1 MQALQHSSRRMR
13 LALWLAFVVVALLL
27 PCWQMWTPTQ
37 LWSNSFSD
45 WLIAQRAAGQTPD
58 PRLVVIDI
66 DDASLQA
73 LAGEAGKWPWPRSLH
88 AELLEQ
94 LLAQQAQAV
103 VFDIIFSEAD
113 RFRPDADAYFAEV
126 LAGTERV
133 YLAALEQQPVDPGRA
148 PLLRSYP
155 AQTGLQ
161 VPTGADP
168 EQRGLLLLPQ
178 AVPARSW
185 KTGTINFSADGDGVG
200 RRYDLYRRLGDWR
213 MPSLPARL
221 AQDLGVQ
228 LPAADSF
235 MLDWQSEQ
243 RLAYVRIPFAEALA
257 QARGE
262 AGRLPA
268 DYFSGKVVL
277 IGTTAAGLYDLR
289 RTPLDELYPAVFI
302 LATAIDN
309 LLNGEQLRLAPAWL
323 IGVLGL
329 ALLCVLQWLLLRER
343 LLAAS
348 LLTLGLS
355 LGLFGVAYL
364 LALQGLLLAVLP
376 ALLSLWLL
384 LGLALVLAYRRRRQ
398 QLSST
403 ISLFSRFLDPQVVAQ
418 LVAREDPQALLA
430 SRECQLTVLFS
441 DIRNFT
447 TLSERHSAQ
456 QVMQILENYFA
467 GQVSVLFKHHA
478 TLDKF
483 IGDAIM
489 AFWGAPEDNPNQAV
503 DAVNAALEMLE
514 NLERYRL
521 EFNHPDFD
529 IGIGLHTGSAV
540 VGMVGASQRYD
551 YTAIGDTVNLASR
564 IEGLTKGRARLLV
577 SAATM
582 QACGERF
589 EFIAHGDFQVK
600 GRAEAVT
607 LFEPRR
613 KTP

>member
-13 LALWLAFVVVALLL
+13 VALWLVFLAVALLL
-27 PCWQMWTPTQ
+27 PWLPVWTPSQ
-37 LWSNSFSD
+37 LWSNSLGD

-88 AELLEQ
+88 AELLEL

-103 VFDIIFSEAD
+103 VFDILFSEAD

-126 LAGTERV
+126 LAGTDRV
-133 YLAALEQQPVDPGRA
+133 YLAALEQQPVDPRRA

-155 AQTGLQ
+155 TQTGLQ
-161 VPTGADP
+161 APAGADP

-185 KTGTINFSADGDGVG
+185 KTGTINFSADSDGVG

-221 AQDLGVQ
+221 AQGLGVP

-235 MLDWQSEQ
+235 MLDWQSAQ
-243 RLAYVRIPFAEALA
+243 RLAYVRIPFAQALA
-257 QARGE
+257 QARGG
-262 AGRLPA
+262 AGLPA
-268 DYFSGKVVL
+268 NFFRGKVVL

-309 LLNGEQLRLAPAWL
+309 LLNGEQLQQVPDWQVS
-323 IGVLGL
+323 VLGL
-329 ALLCVLQWLLLRER
+329 ALLFVLQWLLLGER

-355 LGLFGVAYL
+355 LGLFGGAYL
-364 LALQGLLLAVLP
+364 LVLQGLLLAVLP
-376 ALLSLWLL
+376 VLLSLWLL
-384 LGLALVLAYRRRRQ
+384 LVLALVLAYRRRRQ
-398 QLSST
+398 QLRST

-489 AFWGAPEDNPNQAV
+489 AFWGAPEDNPRQAV

-600 GRAEAVT
+600 GRAEPVS

-613 KTP
+613 KVP

>member
-1 MQALQHSSRRMR
+1 MQALQHASWRLRR
-13 LALWLAFVVVALLL
+13 ALWLAFMAVVLLL
-27 PCWQMWTPTQ
+27 AAVQ
-37 LWSNSFSD
+37 LWAPMQLWNNGLLD
-45 WLIAQRAAGQTPD
+45 WLSRQRAAVQQPD

-66 DDASLQA
+66 DDLSLQA
-73 LAGEAGKWPWPRSLH
+73 LAPEAGKWPWPRSVH
-88 AELLEQ
+88 AELLEY

-103 VFDIIFSEAD
+103 VFDILFSEAD

-126 LAGTERV
+126 LATSSRV
-133 YLAALEQQPVDPGRA
+133 YLAALVQQAADPARA

-155 AQTGLQ
+155 VQAGLYQ
-161 VPTGADP
+161 SPSADP

-178 AVPARSW
+178 AVPASSW
-185 KTGTINFSADGDGVG
+185 KTGSINFRAEADGVG
-200 RRYDLYRRLGDWR
+200 RRYELYRSLGGWR

-221 AQDLGVQ
+221 AQDQGVR
-228 LPAADSF
+228 LPADDNF
-235 MLDWQSEQ
+235 ILDWQSPE
-243 RLAYVRIPFAEALA
+243 RLAYPRLPFAEVLA

-262 AGRLPA
+262 PGRLPA
-268 DYFSGKVVL
+268 DYFAGKLVL
-277 IGTTAAGLYDLR
+277 IGSTAAGLYDLR
-289 RTPLDELYPAVFI
+289 RTPLDDLYPAVFI

-309 LLNGEQLRLAPAWL
+309 LLNGEYLRQAPAWSVSL
-323 IGVLGL
+323 LGI
-329 ALLCVLQWLLLRER
+329 ALLLGVQGLLLGER

-355 LGLFGVAYL
+355 F
-364 LALQGLLLAVLP
+364 GLLLGAYGLARVGLLVGVLP

-384 LGLALVLAYRRRRQ
+384 LALALVLAYRRRRQ
-398 QLSST
+398 QLAST

-418 LVAREDPQALLA
+418 LLANEDPQALLA

-441 DIRNFT
+441 DIRDFT
-447 TLSERHSAQ
+447 TLSEQRTAQ
-456 QVMQILENYFA
+456 QVMQMLENYFA
-467 GQVSVLFKHHA
+467 GQVEVLFKHRA

-489 AFWGAPEDNPNQAV
+489 AFWGAPQDNPNQAV
-503 DAVNAALEMLE
+503 DAVNAALEMLD

-521 EFNHPDFD
+521 EFNHPDFN

-564 IEGLTKGRARLLV
+564 IEGLTKGRACLLV
-577 SAATM
+577 SAATK
-582 QACGERF
+582 QACGDQF
-589 EFIAHGDFQVK
+589 EFIAHGDFHVK
-600 GRAEAVT
+600 GRAEAVS

-613 KTP
+613 KTL